1 MKTSIP
7 NEVMGNEKKKTCL
20 HEFERHDGIGN
31 TNKVVLY
38 SPFFFSDCFGSDANP
53 ERSETCSDSRHKM
66 NLKLLFCCHFNL

>member
-38 SPFFFSDCFGSDANP
+38 SPFFFLIVLAPTLIQNAA
-53 ERSETCSDSRHKM
+53 RHAPTVDTK
-66 NLKLLFCCHFNL
+66 